1 MAAFFFVLPDLRSS
15 LLPRRLSRACRQRL
29 MTCLPAPPLS
39 TDERVSFLVNCYA
52 LGMSRQPPISGSLE
66 SFGFDGAGSVIY
78 THLVVGKEGSN
89 KNPSYKFSSC
99 PLFSLSWSEF
109 TPTESVAFFF
119 HYHTFGQNVTR
130 ACTQCSCDRFWK
142 KKASTRNMF
151 QLLYPVLEKI

>member
-78 THLVVGKEGSN
+78 THLVVGKEVHMT
-89 KNPSYKFSSC
+89 PIHILSC
-99 PLFSLSWSEF
+99 CSTPYGASPNLSI
-109 TPTESVAFFF
+109 F
-119 HYHTFGQNVTR
+119 H
-130 ACTQCSCDRFWK
+130 CC
-142 KKASTRNMF
+142 
-151 QLLYPVLEKI
+151 QLLWKRETSYMEDLWT